1 MSIIKEIFNKRV
13 KYNVNEIFYSIQG
26 EGSRNGRPCVFVRMQ
41 GCLLRCSWCDTPY
54 ALERKQ
60 TEKLMTSEEI
70 LNEIEQYNCK
80 FLMLTGGEPL
90 EQKEIGVLV
99 EDALSRGYEVVIE
112 TNGQQDI
119 GKVPKESVKILD
131 LKCPGSA
138 MHKKNNYDNMKLL
151 DEKDEVKFVI
161 KDRVD
166 YDWSVE
172 KCKEFYL
179 FNRVKEVLF
188 SPVFGE
194 LEPVVLANWILEDR
208 LPARMQMQM
217 HKFIWEPNT
226 RGV

>member
-1 MSIIKEIFNKRV
+1 MNLDNL

-26 EGSRNGRPCVFVRMQ
+26 EGSRSGMPCVFVRMQ
-41 GCLLRCSWCDTPY
+41 GCLLRCTWCDTPY
-54 ALERKQ
+54 ALDRKK
-60 TEKLMTSEEI
+60 TEKLMSTNEI
-70 LNEIEQYNCK
+70 LAEVEKHNCK

-90 EQKEIGVLV
+90 EQKEINVLV
-99 EDALSRGYEVVIE
+99 EEALNRGYDVVIE

-119 GKVPKESVKILD
+119 GKVSKAAVKIFD

-138 MHKKNNYDNMKLL
+138 MHKKNDYNNIAKL

-161 KDRVD
+161 KDRAD
-166 YDWSVE
+166 YDWAID
-172 KCKEFYL
+172 KCKKYDL
-179 FNRVKEVLF
+179 FNRVSEVLL

-194 LEPVVLANWILEDR
+194 IEPIELANWILEDQ

-217 HKFIWEPNT
+217 HKAIWEPNR

>member
-1 MSIIKEIFNKRV
+1 MNLNEI

-26 EGSRNGRPCVFVRMQ
+26 EGSRSGMPCVFVRMQ
-41 GCLLRCSWCDTPY
+41 GCLLRCTWCDTPY
-54 ALERKQ
+54 ALERNQ
-60 TEKLMTSEEI
+60 TEMLMSSNEI
-70 LNEIEQYNCK
+70 LDEVSKYKCN

-90 EQKEIGVLV
+90 EQEQIRVLV
-99 EDALSRGYEVVIE
+99 EQALFLGYSVVIE

-119 GKVPKESVKILD
+119 GKVPKAAVKILD

-138 MHKKNNYDNMKLL
+138 MHKKNDYSNIAKL
-151 DEKDEVKFVI
+151 DEKDEVKFVV
-161 KDRVD
+161 KDRAD
-166 YDWSVE
+166 YDWAIE
-172 KCKEFYL
+172 KCKEYDL
-179 FNRVKEVLF
+179 FNKVREVLF

-194 LEPVVLANWILEDR
+194 LEPVELANWILEDH

>member
-1 MSIIKEIFNKRV
+1 MNLNDI

-26 EGSRNGRPCVFVRMQ
+26 EGSRSGMPCVFVRMQ
-41 GCLLRCSWCDTPY
+41 GCLLRCTWCDTPY

-60 TEKLMTSEEI
+60 TEMLMSALEI
-70 LNEIEQYNCK
+70 LDEVSKYKCN

-90 EQKEIGVLV
+90 EQEHIRVLV
-99 EDALSRGYEVVIE
+99 EEALFLGYNVVIE

-119 GKVPKESVKILD
+119 GKVPKAAVKILD

-138 MHKKNNYDNMKLL
+138 MHKKNDYSNIAKL
-151 DEKDEVKFVI
+151 DEKDEVKFVV
-161 KDRVD
+161 KDRAD
-166 YDWSVE
+166 YDWAIE
-172 KCKEFYL
+172 KCKEYDL
-179 FNRVKEVLF
+179 FNKVREVLF

-194 LEPVVLANWILEDR
+194 IEPVELANWILEDH

>member
-1 MSIIKEIFNKRV
+1 MSI
-13 KYNVNEIFYSIQG
+13 
-26 EGSRNGRPCVFVRMQ
+26 
-41 GCLLRCSWCDTPY
+41 
-54 ALERKQ
+54 A
-60 TEKLMTSEEI
+60 EI
-70 LNEIEQYNCK
+70 LAEVEKHNCK

-90 EQKEIGVLV
+90 EQKEIGTLV
-99 EDALSRGYEVVIE
+99 EVALSRGYEVVIE

-138 MHKKNNYDNMKLL
+138 MHKKNDYTNIAKLGSR
-151 DEKDEVKFVI
+151 DEVKFVI
-161 KDRVD
+161 KDRAD
-166 YDWSVE
+166 YDWAIE
-172 KCKEFYL
+172 KCREYYL
-179 FNRVKEVLF
+179 FNRVSEVLF

-194 LEPVVLANWILEDR
+194 IEPVELANWMLEDH

>member
-1 MSIIKEIFNKRV
+1 MNLNDI

-26 EGSRNGRPCVFVRMQ
+26 EGSRSGMPCVFVRMQ
-41 GCLLRCSWCDTPY
+41 GCLLRCTWCDTPY

-60 TEKLMTSEEI
+60 TEMLMTALEI
-70 LNEIEQYNCK
+70 LDEVSKYKCN

-90 EQKEIGVLV
+90 EQEHIRILV
-99 EDALSRGYEVVIE
+99 EEALFLGYNVVIE

-119 GKVPKESVKILD
+119 GKVPKAAVKILD

-138 MHKKNNYDNMKLL
+138 MHKKNDYSNIAKL
-151 DEKDEVKFVI
+151 DAKDEVKFVV
-161 KDRVD
+161 KDRAD
-166 YDWSVE
+166 YDWALE
-172 KCKEFYL
+172 KCKEYDL
-179 FNRVKEVLF
+179 FNKVREVLF

-194 LEPVVLANWILEDR
+194 IEPVELANWILEDH

>member
-1 MSIIKEIFNKRV
+1 MNKDEIQ
-13 KYNVNEIFYSIQG
+13 YNVNEIFYSIQG
-26 EGSRNGRPCVFVRMQ
+26 EGSRSGKPCVFVRMQ

-54 ALERKQ
+54 ALERNQ
-60 TEKLMTSEEI
+60 IEKLMSIEEI
-70 LNEIEQYNCK
+70 LAEVESYNCK

-90 EQKEIGVLV
+90 EQKEIGTFV
-99 EDALSRGYEVVIE
+99 EVAISRGYEVVIE

-138 MHKKNNYDNMKLL
+138 MHKKNDYTNIAKL
-151 DEKDEVKFVI
+151 DAKDEVKFVI
-161 KDRVD
+161 KDRAD
-166 YDWSVE
+166 YDWSIE
-172 KCKEFYL
+172 KCREYNL
-179 FNRVKEVLF
+179 FDKVSEVLF

-194 LEPVVLANWILEDR
+194 IEPVELANWMLEDH

>member
-1 MSIIKEIFNKRV
+1 MNKDEIQ
-13 KYNVNEIFYSIQG
+13 YNVNEIFYSIQG
-26 EGSRNGRPCVFVRMQ
+26 EGSRSGKPCVFVRMQ

-54 ALERKQ
+54 ALERNQ
-60 TEKLMTSEEI
+60 TEKLMSIDEI
-70 LNEIEQYNCK
+70 LAEVESHNCK

-90 EQKEIGVLV
+90 EQKEIGALV
-99 EDALSRGYEVVIE
+99 EVALSRGLDVVIE

-119 GKVPKESVKILD
+119 GKVPKEAVKIFD

-138 MHKKNNYDNMKLL
+138 MHKKNDYNNIAKL

-161 KDRVD
+161 KDRAD
-166 YDWSVE
+166 YDWAVD
-172 KCKEFYL
+172 KCREYYL
-179 FNRVKEVLF
+179 FNRVREVLF

-194 LEPVVLANWILEDR
+194 IEPIEIANWILEDH
-208 LPARMQMQM
+208 LPVRMQMQM